1 MRRGATAR
9 VAALL
14 LAAGLATSPAC
25 DADDGAALGPVRPAP
40 AGAPWPTLAEW
51 RLFADTARQ
60 QPNEGVVRFEVIA
73 PLFTDYADKHRF
85 IWLPEG
91 ARLDAAEVGPW
102 SLPVGAIVVKTF
114 AYPVDARDPSLGERL
129 IETRLL
135 VHEADAGWVAH
146 TYVYAAGD
154 PDPRRARLK
163 PAGDIIPVSWID
175 ATGATRSV
183 DYVVPTA
190 NECTECH
197 GALGSTD
204 LLGVRTRQLDRDVT
218 VDGEVVGQ
226 LDHLAAALG
235 FTPPP
240 PRDDGA
246 VMVDPLGDGELT
258 ARARAWLDVN
268 CAHCHSAG
276 GEAGQKA
283 LLLDWESTDPAVAS
297 PIDWGACKV
306 PTSSGGANCERIYDI
321 VPGDPDA
328 SVLMCRI
335 ESDVGKVQMPPLG
348 RRLVHAEGVAV
359 IRAWIAGMEP
369 TGCP

>member
-1 MRRGATAR
+1 MRSAAVALAVL
-9 VAALL
+9 VAAC
-14 LAAGLATSPAC
+14 AAPAC
-25 DADDGAALGPVRPAP
+25 DSDAGDAAVGPVRPAP
-40 AGAPWPTLAEW
+40 DGAPWATLAEW
-51 RLFADTARQ
+51 RLFTDTARQ
-60 QPNEGVVRFEVIA
+60 EPNDGVVRFDVIA
-73 PLFTDYADKHRF
+73 PLFSDYADKHRF
-85 IWLPEG
+85 IWVPDG
-91 ARLDAAEVGPW
+91 ADVDVTEVGPW

-135 VHEADAGWVAH
+135 VHEAAGGWVAH
-146 TYVYAAGD
+146 TYVYAAAD

-175 ATGATRSV
+175 AAGATRSV

-197 GALGSTD
+197 GAAGATE
-204 LLGVRTRQLDRDVT
+204 LLGVRTRQLDRDV
-218 VDGEVVGQ
+218 VVAGEVVGQ

-235 FTPPP
+235 FASPGADPG
-240 PRDDGA
+240 RD
-246 VMVDPLGDGELT
+246 VMVDPLGDGDLT
-258 ARARAWLDVN
+258 SRARAWLDVN
-268 CAHCHSAG
+268 CAHCHSAT

-306 PTSSGGANCERIYDI
+306 PTSSGGANCERVYDI

-348 RRLVHAEGVAV
+348 RRLVHTEGVAV